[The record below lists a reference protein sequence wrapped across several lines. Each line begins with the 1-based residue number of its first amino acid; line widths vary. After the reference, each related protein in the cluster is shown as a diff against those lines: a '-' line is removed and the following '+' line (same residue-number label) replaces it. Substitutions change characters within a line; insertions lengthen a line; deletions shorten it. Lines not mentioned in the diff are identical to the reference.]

1 MSREDLILAP
11 WVPTRQISHTLV
23 HFRSSEY
30 QVSNSGCEDK
40 SPQCLHASPHTG
52 AFVTTPPRAYRCH
65 GNTKSHRETLS
76 PPATRAKLP
85 KPEQRGVRAP
95 SPVSANGLAI
105 LQTAVLTGNQ
115 SQCQGCQ
122 LQEFTLAVS
131 WGDPLRK
138 INRLD
143 LGCWCRNRWRC
154 VPTICVCEKTH
165 E

>member
-1 MSREDLILAP
+1 MPRGSRQG
-11 WVPTRQISHTLV
+11 RSHTHL
-23 HFRSSEY
+23 FT
-30 QVSNSGCEDK
+30 SGLPNTK
-40 SPQCLHASPHTG
+40 SQIQDARIKGKKKIKITINFPAPQCPHASRHTG
-52 AFVTTPPRAYRCH
+52 AFVTTPPRTHRCH

-143 LGCWCRNRWRC
+143 
-154 VPTICVCEKTH
+154 
-165 E
+165 